1 MSEEQKT
8 LEAIIEESMQPV
20 LETLETATKQLIRG
34 QEVILAQG
42 EVINTVMDALI
53 DIAGL
58 TAQAIAD
65 TDDPQVRHTLQS
77 IRSTLKL
84 VIDSVRD
91 AV

>member
-34 QEVILAQG
+34 QELILAQG

-77 IRSTLKL
+77 IGSTLKL